1 MKRWLEF
8 LVVWWMLVIQVVC
21 CLFHSI
27 ANHIIGLYAELMLFQ
42 NWDTHK
48 CFIFPFQ
55 VGILLHLASARA
67 HQSLSI
73 ETALII
79 GGRWRYVFS
88 FWICITWAVLTLLLS
103 KLHCCF
109 CFGNALHRVLP
120 DLELICTCIDAL
132 KRMIRFWASCVHI
145 SWWYSFWT
153 SHFTYKIQ
161 FIVCA
166 FHFNMHRLAG
176 VIPWWV
182 KVLKRGWG
190 TPKII

>member
-1 MKRWLEF
+1 MAWIFGR
-8 LVVWWMLVIQVVC
+8 LVNACYPGRLLFISFDSISHYWVIC
-21 CLFHSI
+21 WT
-27 ANHIIGLYAELMLFQ
+27 YAISELGYPLG
-42 NWDTHK
+42 
-48 CFIFPFQ
+48 FIFPFQ